1 MSDNENESGLVAGWW
16 AASTDADHEQVTLY
30 RKEGSTESLLDRFTV
45 TRDTMPTL
53 EDFQLEVK
61 KNFGGGEFVA
71 VMRGNQGQFARRIKF
86 AVAGLPKREAEPAP
100 GTGQATGLAEIAALL
115 TRQQEASEARM
126 MALMEKLAAQ
136 PAGDPMDKALDLMV
150 KVQKLQ
156 APARSSLEGLKEFAE
171 LRALMRELAG
181 DDAAPKSDG
190 FADLLKAAMPMLAE
204 VTKQGTELEKIKAA
218 VALRKAGMPPRKPAP
233 APAPTREPMPP
244 EVAEQ
249 LAQLLTVA
257 GVMPAEDLAEVV
269 AQQLGDEEAQ
279 AVVDAIDGTDWLAQ
293 LIEQEPRAKQHAEWL
308 ETFAAKLL
316 ELLTDE
322 PIEPDSTAETPGGDI
337 ATGHAGHAADA
348 EGNGGADPAGGQ
360 EPGNPRASGA
370 AGYGATAKGLLGGGQ
385 ARTSVGA

>member
-1 MSDNENESGLVAGWW
+1 MSDNENENGLVASWW
-16 AASTDADHEQVTLY
+16 AASSDAEHEQVTLY
-30 RKEGSTESLLDRFTV
+30 RREGNAESLLDRFTV
-45 TRDTMPTL
+45 TRDSVPTL

-61 KNFGGGEFVA
+61 KNFGGGEYVA

-86 AVAGLPKREAEPAP
+86 AVAGLPKREPSPDDKNAA
-100 GTGQATGLAEIAALL
+100 GGLEGLAALL
-115 TRQQEASEARM
+115 MKNQEASEARM

-136 PAGDPMDKALDLMV
+136 PAGDPMEKALDLMV
-150 KVQKLQ
+150 KVQKIQ

-171 LRALMRELAG
+171 FRALMRDLAG
-181 DDAAPKSDG
+181 DDAAPKSDDFG
-190 FADLLKAAMPMLAE
+190 DLLKAAMPMLTE

-218 VALRKAGMPPRKPAP
+218 VALRKAGMTPRKP
-233 APAPTREPMPP
+233 APAPTREPLPP

-322 PIEPDSTAETPGGDI
+322 PIEPDSTAETQGGDI

-348 EGNGGADPAGGQ
+348 EANGGADPAGGQ
-360 EPGNPRASGA
+360 EPGSTRASGT
-370 AGYGATAKGLLGGGQ
+370 AGAGA
-385 ARTSVGA
+385 

>member
-1 MSDNENESGLVAGWW
+1 MSDNENENGLVAGWW
-16 AASTDADHEQVTLY
+16 AASTDAEHEQVTLY
-30 RKEGSTESLLDRFTV
+30 RREGSAESLLDRFTV
-45 TRDTMPTL
+45 TRDSVPTL

-61 KNFGGGEFVA
+61 KNFGGGEFIA
-71 VMRGNQGQFARRIKF
+71 VVRGPKGEFARRIKF
-86 AVAGLPKREAEPAP
+86 VVAGLAKRDAEPAP
-100 GTGQATGLAEIAALL
+100 ATGQANGLAEIAALL

-136 PAGDPMDKALDLMV
+136 PAGDPMEKALDLMV
-150 KVQKLQ
+150 KVQKIQ

-171 LRALMRELAG
+171 FRALMRDLAG

-218 VALRKAGMPPRKPAP
+218 VALRKAGMTPRKPAP
-233 APAPTREPMPP
+233 APTQEPLPP

-322 PIEPDSTAETPGGDI
+322 PIEPDSTAETQGADI
-337 ATGHAGHAADA
+337 TTGHAGHAADA
-348 EGNGGADPAGGQ
+348 EDHGGADPAGGQ

-370 AGYGATAKGLLGGGQ
+370 AGAGA
-385 ARTSVGA
+385 